1 MEQFE
6 KWWEKTSMEDDWDY
20 NEDEEYAKRGWRA
33 ALEWMRSRVDGGCD
47 FTSLEITDIIDEEL
61 GNDKES

>member
-6 KWWEKTSMEDDWDY
+6 KWWEKNKKTWSYPSHNKQDCEL
-20 NEDEEYAKRGWRA
+20 AWRA

>member
-6 KWWEKTSMEDDWDY
+6 KWWKENGCNIWDI
-20 NEDEEYAKRGWRA
+20 RGCETTWRA

-61 GNDKES
+61 NNGTV